1 MKKPKPPRRPAANRA
16 VTRSRKH
23 GRSSGLSTP
32 PEAQPEADGE
42 AARPPTRP
50 ATPQANSSLVT
61 LSTSPR
67 PRKAPILVVDDH
79 PIFRQ
84 GLIQLINKE
93 PDMAVCG
100 EAGDVGTATQMLE
113 ANYADLAL
121 LELRLGTS
129 DVFELIK
136 GWKGRYPKLRVLI
149 LSAYDEAL
157 YAERALRAGAA
168 GYVMKDEPSQETINA
183 IRAILAGEMYL
194 SRRMASTLLHKL
206 IQTKPAVRDGQVE
219 GLSDRE
225 LQVFRMLGTGMGSRR
240 IGDDLHLSVKTI
252 ETYRENIK
260 HKLGLR
266 NAAELIR
273 LATQWVQTSVSNDAG
288 SAPVVAA

>member
-1 MKKPKPPRRPAANRA
+1 
-16 VTRSRKH
+16 
-23 GRSSGLSTP
+23 
-32 PEAQPEADGE
+32 
-42 AARPPTRP
+42 
-50 ATPQANSSLVT
+50 
-61 LSTSPR
+61 
-67 PRKAPILVVDDH
+67 VVDDH

-84 GLIQLINKE
+84 GLIQLINSE
-93 PDMAVCG
+93 PDMMVCG
-100 EAGDVGTATQMLE
+100 EAGDVATAMQVLD
-113 ANYADLAL
+113 AQYADLAL

-136 GWKGRYPKLRVLI
+136 SWKGRHPKLRVLI

-168 GYVMKDEPSQETINA
+168 GYVMKEEPSQETINA
-183 IRAILAGEMYL
+183 IRAVLAGDMYL
-194 SRRMASTLLHKL
+194 SRKMASCLLHKL
-206 IQTKPAVRDGQVE
+206 IQTKPPVRDGQVE

-273 LATQWVQTSVSNDAG
+273 LATHWVQTSVSNDMG
-288 SAPVVAA
+288 SPPAIRA

>member
-1 MKKPKPPRRPAANRA
+1 MVSRRLSSRLALNHPLSTRTRWLQSLPPRP
-16 VTRSRKH
+16 S
-23 GRSSGLSTP
+23 
-32 PEAQPEADGE
+32 
-42 AARPPTRP
+42 
-50 ATPQANSSLVT
+50 
-61 LSTSPR
+61 
-67 PRKAPILVVDDH
+67 KAPILVVDDQ

-84 GLIQLINKE
+84 GLIQLINSE
-93 PDMAVCG
+93 PDMMVSG
-100 EAGDVGTATQMLE
+100 EAGDVATAMQALE
-113 ANYADLAL
+113 AHYADLAL

-136 GWKGRYPKLRVLI
+136 SWKGRYPKLRVLI
-149 LSAYDEAL
+149 LSASDEAL

-183 IRAILAGEMYL
+183 IRAVLAGEMYL
-194 SRRMASTLLHKL
+194 SRKMASCLLHRL
-206 IQTKPAVRDGQVE
+206 IQAKPPVRDGQVE

-225 LQVFRMLGTGMGSRR
+225 LQVFRMLGTGLGSRR

-273 LATQWVQTSVSNDAG
+273 LATHWVQTSVSNDVESPPAVR
-288 SAPVVAA
+288 A

>member
-1 MKKPKPPRRPAANRA
+1 MA
-16 VTRSRKH
+16 H
-23 GRSSGLSTP
+23 
-32 PEAQPEADGE
+32 
-42 AARPPTRP
+42 
-50 ATPQANSSLVT
+50 SL
-61 LSTSPR
+61 SPR
-67 PRKAPILVVDDH
+67 LSKAPILVVDDH

-84 GLIQLINKE
+84 GLIQLINSE
-93 PDMAVCG
+93 PDMRVCG
-100 EAGDVGTATQMLE
+100 EAGDVATAKQILE
-113 ANYADLAL
+113 AHSADLAL

-168 GYVMKDEPSQETINA
+168 GYVMKEEPPQETINA
-183 IRAILAGEMYL
+183 IRAVLAGEMYL
-194 SRRMASTLLHKL
+194 SRKMASCLLHKL
-206 IQTKPAVRDGQVE
+206 IQAKPAVRDGQVE

-225 LQVFRMLGTGMGSRR
+225 LQVFRMLGTGLGSRR
-240 IGDDLHLSVKTI
+240 IGDDLHLSIKTI

-273 LATQWVQTSVSNDAG
+273 LATQWVQTSVPNDVG
-288 SAPVVAA
+288 SPPSARA